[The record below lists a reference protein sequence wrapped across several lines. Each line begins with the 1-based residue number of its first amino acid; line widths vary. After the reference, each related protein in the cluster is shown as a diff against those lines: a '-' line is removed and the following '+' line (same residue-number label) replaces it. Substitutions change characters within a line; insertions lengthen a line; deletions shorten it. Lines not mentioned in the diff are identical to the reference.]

1 MGDETN
7 AELPSM
13 QDATRRLH
21 LVFGWWQLLV
31 FLSLGIGLE
40 MMHGFKVG
48 WYLDADQETRRLML
62 TLAHTHG
69 TLLGLVNLAFSWSVT
84 QIGGWKSSNL
94 WVASRS
100 LIAAS
105 VLMPLGFFLGGLIT
119 YAGDPNLAILLL
131 PAGGFFLLVS
141 ALLTA
146 LAATKSTGR
155 QT

>member
-69 TLLGLVNLAFSWSVT
+69 TLLGLVNLAFSWSLT
-84 QIGGWKSSNL
+84 QIGGWRSSNL

>member
-7 AELPSM
+7 AENPSM

-48 WYLDADQETRRLML
+48 WYLDADQEARRLML

-69 TLLGLVNLAFSWSVT
+69 TLLGLVNLAFSWSLT
-84 QIGGWKSSNL
+84 QIGGWRSSNL

-146 LAATKSTGR
+146 LAATKSKSDS
-155 QT
+155 

>member
-1 MGDETN
+1 MGDETY
-7 AELPSM
+7 AENPSM
-13 QDATRRLH
+13 RNATRRLH
-21 LVFGWWQLLV
+21 LIFGWWQLLV
-31 FLSLGIGLE
+31 FLSLGIGPE

-84 QIGGWKSSNL
+84 QISDWKSSNL

-100 LIAAS
+100 QIAAS

-119 YAGDPNLAILLL
+119 YAGDPNLAILLF

-146 LAATKSTGR
+146 LAATKSKSDC
-155 QT
+155 

>member
-48 WYLDADQETRRLML
+48 WYLDADQEARRLML

-69 TLLGLVNLAFSWSVT
+69 TLLGLVNLAFSWSLT
-84 QIGGWKSSNL
+84 QIGGWRSSNL

-146 LAATKSTGR
+146 LAATKSKSDS
-155 QT
+155 

>member
-84 QIGGWKSSNL
+84 QISDWKSSNL

-146 LAATKSTGR
+146 LAATKSKSDC
-155 QT
+155 